1 MERRGIDIGTV
12 NAFIEKS
19 KTPLPLS
26 SDTSFLAGNT
36 LEIKGTSCSHLH
48 RQQAGD

>member
-1 MERRGIDIGTV
+1 LERRSIDISSV

-19 KTPLPLS
+19 NTPLPMS

-36 LEIKGTSCSHLH
+36 LEIKGRCC
-48 RQQAGD
+48 